1 MATLPSFVGI
11 ILSGE
16 KTLGSGFIIA
26 PEHPFIVTAT
36 HVINQ
41 AGSNPPI
48 AIENLQ
54 FQFLGQTIRYNI
66 KPLLMKPVH
75 QEDITLLELSDPLSA
90 DIDFPTLLTHVP
102 PTSDVSV
109 IGYVEE
115 KGKLQREYK
124 SAQGKLKGITKYNG
138 TNFYELEMQGIY
150 KGMSGTP
157 VMVNEHNIIGVLT
170 DRVVE
175 GGLPGGHV
183 TPIEYVIALDERI
196 GSPRTKYLND
206 LIISLTKRQRKL
218 FGFDAYAS
226 IHAKIIESD
235 KVNDPE
241 DEAYEISKLYEKH
254 DKLMLVGS
262 SGSGKSTTLRY
273 LAIQA
278 AQTAIKESQ
287 SPIPIFIDL
296 EDWIVS
302 GGSFENFLGE
312 QPKLKNLS
320 SFLAQ
325 SLTIQEQLSKRK
337 IYLFM
342 DGLDELEPKN
352 VRALRKWTEEID
364 AKLMLT
370 CREHLFQ
377 GIRKFNIP
385 SVELQP
391 LNPITIFEFAQAVFR
406 DDLLADEFTSHILPT
421 GWIENENKAHVS
433 QLARHPFFLS
443 AMLENFQRTK
453 KDDRRETDLNL
464 STQWNIFNNIFEN
477 WWHSPR
483 IQELLSSNR
492 ILEQKYTEID
502 AVIKHLSPL
511 TSSRIGQNSIPIND
525 AESAF
530 GSDFIEVLDAS
541 RILSQKGDLLQFPH
555 QLFADYVAAHSIDL
569 ESIDNYLEKSIY
581 RSPLSILSTQNNANH
596 KVIQSAILRKL
607 RISPNNSLIEFIGE
621 IGNEQAIQVLLDIQ
635 SQYFDSDSREA
646 QSDHDYFKQSN
657 HAQVLQA
664 LAKIA
669 NRLPDN
675 NQHKKQVL
683 HLLQSMMLNPKR
695 YVDENGQP
703 MFELGGWFTGL
714 HLDAAEAISHI
725 HNHEALDALLAHLDQ
740 SARIYETQ
748 LMGGQLFRE
757 QWSANYLNNLGGW
770 AVPRLLKALNTA
782 HPEVASTIAKAILQL
797 NRPIDIDALGKILL
811 THHNPIVRARIAITL
826 GKYKKSNA
834 IPYLER
840 ALKDEESWA
849 HGGVMAGYSYEYAAD
864 SAAASLA
871 HIGTEECKTI
881 LKRNLYDDTGNWTD
895 ELLIYRLDNH
905 RFSPYKHYPLQAQI
919 AASLAARNRLGVLL
933 PRLSDG
939 CDIISMGFQDT
950 HPIALALIRRF
961 QYSQPSDSYQP
972 RLQDYIDIT
981 PTLIA
986 YLNEEEDVASLGW
999 VLVIL
1004 GKVGNQDAYPELIK
1018 YISHGDKP
1026 ELYSAAAYGLGSFV
1040 KRHHESIQ
1048 DVEDVYSL
1056 ILDAVGQ
1063 VFPTAYGGVGYGLS
1077 EIISVCGSSIATKIK
1092 ETLIQTINSSSLQ
1105 ASKTALDALEI
1116 ICLDKNEFIDEQVQ
1130 RILDVSPSYHMKLG
1144 NRDYRSEESRETH
1157 PALALNV
1164 SYDSSLAL
1172 YTRVLECKKTKGET
1186 WASKYSE
1193 SDWGDLGCG
1202 DGYLYHQIAKIQVTM
1217 ENWLDA
1223 AKLFEKSYN
1232 APTSHQKATSFEKV
1246 IFLHSMLEAGNIA
1259 SRFLDMPEIAMHLYA
1274 SSLNFALDFDETA
1287 GRSAWFVEEL
1297 YDLFLY
1303 SMNLFLSILIERELY
1318 RDTIEVGLLSL
1329 DTMNW
1334 ARQITKE
1341 ESANIYASLFQS
1353 AGMMEDTELAF
1364 TCIQEAHDLLRTS
1377 PRQLFKASTYLHR
1390 AQILIERDLLTTDIR
1405 DDLLDIRQIFE
1416 DTGDMF
1422 AISQVLYA
1430 LARYAHQI
1438 KDYDEATK
1446 LYQESLSY
1454 LNEVDTHPTLEQK
1467 VVTLHHIALTYQEQG
1482 FFTQAQPYYEKLR
1495 GIIETNDIPPN
1506 VAHTILSDYAK
1517 LLHFTGKHDEAMH
1530 MLTSIMQERLM
1541 MGLGPGTVQ
1550 DAIFEIDT
1558 EPGCKMPATVARNL
1572 ANITNQALHG
1582 IAPRQEILAHLES
1595 LILHLKEDDDVSD
1608 KEIEYVSALYHLLQS
1623 GSAMLPEENPY
1634 QKYFSPVKD
1643 SLS

>member
-1 MATLPSFVGI
+1 MATLPPFVGI

-16 KTLGSGFIIA
+16 ETLGSGFIIA
-26 PEHPFIVTAT
+26 PENPFVVTAT

-41 AGSNPPI
+41 EGSHPPI

-54 FQFLGQTIRYNI
+54 FQLLGQTIRYNI
-66 KPLLMKPVH
+66 RPLQMQSVY
-75 QEDITLLELSDPLSA
+75 QEDVALLELSDPLLA
-90 DIDFPTLLTHVP
+90 DIEFPILLPHVA

-115 KGKLQREYK
+115 GKLRREYR

-138 TNFYELEMQGIY
+138 IDCYELEMRGIY
-150 KGMSGTP
+150 HGMSGTP

-170 DRVVE
+170 DRVARGE
-175 GGLPGGHV
+175 GGYV

-196 GSPRTKYLND
+196 ESPRTKYLKD
-206 LIISLTKRQRKL
+206 IITSLTKRQRKL
-218 FGFDAYAS
+218 FKFGAYAS
-226 IHAKIIESD
+226 VHAKIIGSN
-235 KVNDPE
+235 KSNVSE
-241 DEAYEISKLYEKH
+241 DEAYEISKLYEKY
-254 DKLMLVGS
+254 DKLMLVGP
-262 SGSGKSTTLRY
+262 SGSGKSTALRY

-278 AQTAIKESQ
+278 AQTAIKKPQ

-296 EDWIVS
+296 EDWKE
-302 GGSFENFLGE
+302 GSLKNFLREELDELHVSLIEGAT
-312 QPKLKNLS
+312 LK
-320 SFLAQ
+320 
-325 SLTIQEQLSKRK
+325 EQLSKHK
-337 IYLFM
+337 IHLFM
-342 DGLDELEPKN
+342 DGVDELEPKN
-352 VRALRKWTEEID
+352 ARVLGKWTEEVD

-370 CREHLFQ
+370 CRKHLHL
-377 GIRKFNIP
+377 GIRKFDIP
-385 SVELQP
+385 TVELQP
-391 LNPITIFEFAQAVFR
+391 LNPITIFEFAKAVFN

-433 QLARHPFFLS
+433 QLATHPFFLS
-443 AMLENFQRTK
+443 AMLENFQRAK
-453 KDDRRETDLNL
+453 KDDGRETDLNL

-477 WWHSPR
+477 WWSSPR
-483 IQELLSSNR
+483 IKELLGNNR

-511 TSSRIGQNSIPIND
+511 VFSRIGQNSIPIND

-621 IGNEQAIQVLLDIQ
+621 IGNEQAVEVLLDIR
-635 SQYFDSDSREA
+635 SRYSNDDSSGNRLTPDVFE
-646 QSDHDYFKQSN
+646 KIKN
-657 HAQVLQA
+657 AQVLYA

-675 NQHKKQVL
+675 NKHKRKVIDFL
-683 HLLQSMMLNPKR
+683 KSMMLSSVVRERKSNSSMR
-695 YVDENGQP
+695 FIDW
-703 MFELGGWFTGL
+703 LGEGDL
-714 HLDAAEAISHI
+714 EATEAMSYI
-725 HNHEALDALLAHLDQ
+725 HHSSEALDAILDILDK
-740 SARIYETQ
+740 SARSFETTI
-748 LMGGQLFRE
+748 MGGQMLRE
-757 QWSANYLNNLGGW
+757 QWFAKYLNNLGGW
-770 AVPRLLKALNTA
+770 AVTQLLETLHSA
-782 HPEVASTIAKAILQL
+782 HPDVASTIAQAILQL
-797 NRPIDIDALGKILL
+797 NRPVDIDALGKVLL
-811 THHNPIVRARIAITL
+811 THPNPIVRTRIAVAL
-826 GKYKKSNA
+826 GKYKNNNA
-834 IPYLER
+834 IPYLEH
-840 ALKDEESWA
+840 ALKDEESWVR
-849 HGGVMAGYSYEYAAD
+849 GGWGVGYSYEYPAD

-871 HIGTEECKTI
+871 HIGTEECKSI
-881 LKRNLYDDTGNWTD
+881 LQDNLYDDEGNWTD

-905 RFSPYKHYPLQAQI
+905 RFAPYEHFPLQAQI
-919 AASLAARNRLGVLL
+919 AGSLAARNRLDVLL
-933 PRLSDG
+933 PRLCDG
-939 CDIISMGFQDT
+939 YDIISMGFQDT

-961 QYSQPSDSYQP
+961 QQSQSSDSYRP
-972 RLQDYIDIT
+972 RLQDYTDIT

-986 YLNEEEDVASLGW
+986 YLDEGKDVASLGW

-1004 GKVGNQDAYPELIK
+1004 GKIGNEDAYPELTK
-1018 YISHGDKP
+1018 YMSQRDKP
-1026 ELYSAAAYGLGSFV
+1026 ELYSAAAYGLGCFV

-1048 DVEDVYSL
+1048 GIEDICDL
-1056 ILDAVGQ
+1056 ILDVVGQ

-1077 EIISVCGSSIATKIK
+1077 EIISVCDSSIATKIK
-1092 ETLIQTINSSSLQ
+1092 ETLIQTINGSSLQ

-1116 ICLDKNEFIDEQVQ
+1116 ICLDKSEFIDKQVQ

-1144 NRDYRSEESRETH
+1144 NRDYRNEESRETH
-1157 PALALNV
+1157 PALASRV
-1164 SYDSSLAL
+1164 SYDSPLAL
-1172 YTRVLECKKTKGET
+1172 YTQVIEYKKGKSET
-1186 WASKYSE
+1186 WVSKYSE
-1193 SDWGDLGCG
+1193 SDWGNLGCG
-1202 DGYLYHQIAKIQVTM
+1202 DGLLYHQIAKIQVTM
-1217 ENWLDA
+1217 EHWLDA
-1223 AKLFEKSYN
+1223 AKSFEKSYN
-1232 APTSHQKATSFEKV
+1232 APTSHQEATPFERT

-1287 GRSAWFVEEL
+1287 GRSAWFVGKL

-1318 RDTIEVGLLSL
+1318 RDAIQVGLLSL

-1341 ESANIYASLFQS
+1341 ESANIYASLFQA

-1364 TCIQEAHDLLRTS
+1364 TCIQEAHNLLRTS

-1405 DDLLDIRQIFE
+1405 EDLLDIQQIFE
-1416 DTGDMF
+1416 DTGDIF

-1430 LARYAHQI
+1430 LARYSHQT
-1438 KDYDEATK
+1438 KDYNEATK

-1467 VVTLHHIALTYQEQG
+1467 VVTLHHIALTYQEQEL
-1482 FFTQAQPYYEKLR
+1482 FTQAQPYYEKLR

-1572 ANITNQALHG
+1572 ANMTNQALHG
-1582 IAPRQEILAHLES
+1582 IAPRQEILTHLES

-1623 GSAMLPEENPY
+1623 GSATLSEENPY